1 MSHIN
6 LVCTKCSATRDADMF
21 ALGCGECGAPL
32 DVGYADQSAY
42 AVEIGGRRMPVP
54 FHSDAPSATMGEGGT
69 PVIEMPSVAKAVGCA
84 AVLGKLE
91 FMNPTGSFKDRGTA
105 TMLSVA
111 LEHGVGAVVEDSSG
125 NAGASVA
132 AYSARAGIAAHVF
145 APDTAPEAKMGQI
158 RVYEAA
164 THPTP
169 GPREASTDAAAEFA
183 KRGGIVYASH
193 NLSPYFVEGTKT
205 FGYEVAAQVSPAPD
219 HIVIPVG
226 NGSLLLGTWKAYLEL
241 TATGA
246 VGKTP
251 KLHAVQAEAVM
262 PIAAEF
268 AGETWEPSDAATIAG
283 GISVGS
289 PPRSRQVLRALRDTG
304 GTAIAVSDARI
315 AAWQRL
321 LAAREGVFAEP
332 TSAAAFAGLEALRES
347 GAIGKGDTVLLP
359 VTGFGLKD
367 EMPNK
372 NPVGRPLRAP
382 SS

>member
-1 MSHIN
+1 MSHIEF
-6 LVCTKCSATRDADMF
+6 VCTECPATRAADMSTL
-21 ALGCGECGAPL
+21 ACERCAAPL
-32 DVGYADQSAY
+32 DVGYLDPSAH
-42 AVEIGGRRMPVP
+42 AVEVGGLRMPVP
-54 FHSDAPSATMGEGGT
+54 FHADAPGATMGEGNT
-69 PVIEMPSVAKAVGCA
+69 PVIELPFVAESVGCA

-145 APDTAPEAKMGQI
+145 APETAPAAKMGQI

-169 GPREASTDAAAEFA
+169 GPREASTDAAIEYA
-183 KRGGIVYASH
+183 RTGGIVYASH

-205 FGYEVAAQVSPAPD
+205 FGYEVATSATPAPD

-226 NGSLLLGTWKAYLEL
+226 NGSLLLGTWKAYQEL
-241 TATGA
+241 IASGA
-246 VGKTP
+246 VDAMP
-251 KLHAVQAEAVM
+251 KLHAVQADAVM
-262 PIAAEF
+262 PIAAAFE
-268 AGETWEPSDAATIAG
+268 GETWQPSDAVTIAG
-283 GISVGS
+283 GISVGA
-289 PPRSRQVLRALRDTG
+289 PPRSRQVLRALRDSG
-304 GTAIAVSDARI
+304 GTAVAVSDARI

-332 TSAAAFAGLEALRES
+332 TSAAAFAGLETLTKR
-347 GAIGKGDTVLLP
+347 GAIGGDDTVLVP

-367 EMPNK
+367 AMPE
-372 NPVGRPLRAP
+372 
-382 SS
+382 

>member
-1 MSHIN
+1 MSHVN
-6 LVCTKCSATRDADMF
+6 LVCSECSATRPADMR
-21 ALGCGECGAPL
+21 ALACAECAAPL
-32 DVGYADQSAY
+32 DVGYLDPSARS
-42 AVEIGGRRMPVP
+42 VEIGGLRMPVP
-54 FHSDAPSATMGEGGT
+54 FHAAAPIVAMGEGNT
-69 PVIEMPSVAKAVGCA
+69 PVVALPFVADAVGCA

-111 LEHGVGAVVEDSSG
+111 LENGVRAVVEDSSG

-145 APDTAPEAKMGQI
+145 APETAPAAKMGQI
-158 RVYEAA
+158 RVYDAA

-169 GPREASTDAAAEFA
+169 GPREASTDAAVGYARA
-183 KRGGIVYASH
+183 GGIVYASH

-205 FGYEVAAQVSPAPD
+205 FGYEVATQVSPAPD

-226 NGSLLLGTWKAYLEL
+226 NGSLLLGTWKAYREL
-241 TATGA
+241 MASGA
-246 VGKTP
+246 VDAMP
-251 KLHAVQAEAVM
+251 KLHAVQADAVM

-268 AGETWEPSDAATIAG
+268 AGESWKPSDATTIAG
-283 GISVGS
+283 GISVGA
-289 PPRSRQVLRALRDTG
+289 PPRSRQVLRALRDSG
-304 GTAIAVSDARI
+304 GTAVAVADERI

-332 TSAAAFAGLEALRES
+332 TSAAAFAGLETLTER
-347 GAIGKGDTVLLP
+347 GAIGNDDTVLVP

-367 EMPNK
+367 AMPT
-372 NPVGRPLRAP
+372 
-382 SS
+382 

>member
-1 MSHIN
+1 MSHIE
-6 LVCTKCSATRDADMF
+6 LACTECSATRAADMF

-32 DVGYADQSAY
+32 DVGYVEPSART
-42 AVEIGGRRMPVP
+42 VEIGGRRMPVP
-54 FHSDAPSATMGEGGT
+54 FHSDAPGATMGEGGT
-69 PVIEMPSVAKAVGCA
+69 PVIELPSVAESVGCA

-132 AYSARAGIAAHVF
+132 AYSARAGIAARVF
-145 APDTAPEAKMGQI
+145 APETAPEAKMGQI

-169 GPREASTDAAAEFA
+169 GPREASADAAIEYA
-183 KRGGIVYASH
+183 RSGGIVYASH
-193 NLSPYFVEGTKT
+193 NLSPYFVEGTKS
-205 FGYEVAAQVSPAPD
+205 FGYEVATEVAPAPD

-226 NGSLLLGTWKAYLEL
+226 NGSLLLGTWKAYQEL
-241 TATGA
+241 IAVGA
-246 VGKTP
+246 VDAMP
-251 KLHAVQAEAVM
+251 KLHAVQADAVM
-262 PIAAEF
+262 PIAAAF
-268 AGETWEPSDAATIAG
+268 AGKTWQPSDATTIAG
-283 GISVGS
+283 GISVVA

-304 GTAIAVSDARI
+304 GTATAVSDARI

-332 TSAAAFAGLEALRES
+332 TSAAAFAGLEALAQR
-347 GAIGKGDTVLLP
+347 GAIGEGDRVLLP

-367 EMPNK
+367 AMPT
-372 NPVGRPLRAP
+372 RCAP
-382 SS
+382 GC